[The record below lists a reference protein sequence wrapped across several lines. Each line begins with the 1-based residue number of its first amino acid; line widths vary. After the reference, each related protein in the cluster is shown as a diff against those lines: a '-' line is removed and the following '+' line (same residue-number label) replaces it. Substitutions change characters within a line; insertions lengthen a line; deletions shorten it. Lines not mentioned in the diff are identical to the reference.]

1 LTKNVYILHW
11 RSFYNLSNKMQ
22 IKDISLSA
30 VVAGF
35 VAVLVG
41 FASSVAIVLQAAAAA
56 GATQDIMASWLL
68 ALGIGMAATCIGL
81 SWYYKAP
88 IITAWSTP
96 GAALLAGSLQGL
108 TINEAVGVFIFTAT
122 LGVFIGIS
130 GWFDRLT
137 RLIPLPLASAMLA
150 GILLQ
155 FGLSIFTSL
164 HTQLLL
170 VGIMCIS
177 YLLAKRL
184 LPRYAIL
191 LVLLSG
197 VVTVLL
203 QGQFDYSTVSLS
215 LTTPVWVT
223 PHWTL
228 SALLGVGLPL
238 LLVTMASQNIPG
250 VAVIRTSGYQTPV
263 SPLICSTALSTLLLA
278 PWGAF
283 SINLAAITAA
293 ICTGTEAHPDKD
305 KRYIAGIAAGICY
318 LLAGLAGATVV
329 ALFAA
334 FPQEMIAALA
344 GLALLGTIGANLAVA
359 TAEGEHREAAVI
371 TLLVTA
377 SGVSFF
383 GVAAAFWGIIA
394 GGCTLALVNGLKR
407 GP

>member
-1 LTKNVYILHW
+1 MA
-11 RSFYNLSNKMQ
+11 F
-22 IKDISLSA
+22 KDFSLSA
-30 VVAGF
+30 VAAGF
-35 VAVLVG
+35 IAVLVG

-96 GAALLAGSLQGL
+96 GAALLASSLQGL
-108 TINEAVGVFIFTAT
+108 TINQAVGVFMFTAALAT
-122 LGVFIGIS
+122 LIGIS
-130 GWFDRLT
+130 GWFDRLA

-155 FGLSIFTSL
+155 FGLNIFTSL
-164 HTQLLL
+164 QSQFLL
-170 VGIMCIS
+170 VSIMCLS
-177 YLLAKRL
+177 YLLAKRF

-191 LVLLSG
+191 LVLSVG
-197 VVTVLL
+197 MVAVVL
-203 QGQFDYSTVSLS
+203 QGQFDYSSLTLS

-223 PHWTL
+223 PHWSL
-228 SALLGVGLPL
+228 NALLGVGLPL

-263 SPLICSTALSTLLLA
+263 SPLIFSTALSTLLLA

-293 ICTGTEAHPDKD
+293 ICTGPEAHPEPS

-318 LLAGLAGATVV
+318 LLAGLAGASVV

-334 FPQEMIAALA
+334 LPHELIAAIA
-344 GLALLGTIGANLAVA
+344 GLALLGTIGANLEVA
-359 TAEGEHREAAVI
+359 TKAGEHREAAII

-383 GVAAAFWGIIA
+383 GIAAAFWGIIA
-394 GGCTLALVNGLKR
+394 GGISLLLVNKFKR
-407 GP
+407 NA

>member
-1 LTKNVYILHW
+1 M
-11 RSFYNLSNKMQ
+11 S
-22 IKDISLSA
+22 IKDLSLSA
-30 VVAGF
+30 IVAGF

-56 GATQDIMASWLL
+56 GATQEIMASWLL
-68 ALGIGMAATCIGL
+68 ALGLGMAATCIGL

-96 GAALLAGSLQGL
+96 GAALLATGLQGL
-108 TINEAVGVFIFTAT
+108 TINEAVGVFIFTAA
-122 LGVFIGIS
+122 LGVIIGLS
-130 GWFDRLT
+130 GWFDKLT

-164 HTQLLL
+164 QSQLLL
-170 VGIMCIS
+170 VGLMCIS
-177 YLLAKRL
+177 YLLAKRFM
-184 LPRYAIL
+184 PRYAIL
-191 LVLLSG
+191 WVLLTG
-197 VVTVLL
+197 LLCVLL
-203 QGQFDYSTVSLS
+203 QGQFNYSAVTLS

-223 PHWTL
+223 PHWSL

-263 SPLICSTALSTLLLA
+263 SPLISSTALSTLLLA

-305 KRYIAGIAAGICY
+305 KRYIAGIAAGVFY

-329 ALFAA
+329 ALFSA
-334 FPQEMIAALA
+334 FPKEMIAALA

-359 TAEGEHREAAVI
+359 TAEGEHREAAVV

-394 GGCTLALVNGLKR
+394 GGLTLLIINGLR
-407 GP
+407 RSH

>member
-1 LTKNVYILHW
+1 
-11 RSFYNLSNKMQ
+11 MQ
-22 IKDISLSA
+22 VKDISLSA
-30 VVAGF
+30 IVAGF

-56 GATQDIMASWLL
+56 GASQDIMASWLL
-68 ALGIGMAATCIGL
+68 ALGIGMALTCIGL

-88 IITAWSTP
+88 VITAWSTP
-96 GAALLAGSLQGL
+96 GAALLATSLQGL
-108 TINEAVGVFIFTAT
+108 SINEAVGVFIFTAV
-122 LGVFIGIS
+122 LGLLIGIS
-130 GWFDRLT
+130 GWFEKLT

-155 FGLSIFTSL
+155 FGLNIFTSL
-164 HTQLLL
+164 QTQLLL
-170 VGIMCIS
+170 VGLMCLS

-184 LPRYAIL
+184 SPRYAIL
-191 LVLLSG
+191 WVLLTG
-197 VVTVLL
+197 LLIVLL
-203 QGQFDYSTVSLS
+203 QGQFNYQAVTLS

-223 PHWTL
+223 PHWSL

-250 VAVIRTSGYQTPV
+250 VAVLRTSGYQTPV
-263 SPLICSTALSTLLLA
+263 SPLISHTALSTLLLA

-293 ICTGTEAHPDKD
+293 ICTGSEAHPDKD
-305 KRYIAGIAAGICY
+305 KRYIAGIAAGVFY

-329 ALFAA
+329 ALFATL
-334 FPQEMIAALA
+334 PREMIAALA

-359 TAEGEHREAAVI
+359 TAEGEHREAAVV

-383 GVAAAFWGIIA
+383 GVASAFWGIVA
-394 GGCTLALVNGLKR
+394 GAVTLLIINGLR
-407 GP
+407 GKN

>member
-1 LTKNVYILHW
+1 M
-11 RSFYNLSNKMQ
+11 S
-22 IKDISLSA
+22 IKDLSLSA
-30 VVAGF
+30 IVAGF

-56 GATQDIMASWLL
+56 GASQDMMASWLL

-96 GAALLAGSLQGL
+96 GAALLATSLQGL
-108 TINEAVGVFIFTAT
+108 TINEAVGVFIFTAA
-122 LGVFIGIS
+122 LGVIVGMS
-130 GWFDRLT
+130 GWFDKLT

-164 HTQLLL
+164 QSQLLL
-170 VGIMCIS
+170 VGTMCIS

-184 LPRYAIL
+184 MPRYAIL
-191 LVLLSG
+191 WVLVAGLLC
-197 VVTVLL
+197 VVL
-203 QGQFDYSTVSLS
+203 QGQFDSSALTLS
-215 LTTPVWVT
+215 VTTPVWVT
-223 PHWTL
+223 PHWSV

-263 SPLICSTALSTLLLA
+263 SPLISSTALSTLLLA

-293 ICTGTEAHPDKD
+293 ICTGVEAHPDKD

-318 LLAGLAGATVV
+318 LLAGLAGASVV

-334 FPQEMIAALA
+334 LPKEMIAALA

-359 TAEGEHREAAVI
+359 TAEGEHREAAIV

-377 SGVSFF
+377 SGISFF
-383 GVAAAFWGIIA
+383 GIAAAFWGIIA
-394 GGCTLALVNGLKR
+394 GGLTLLLVNGLR
-407 GP
+407 RSN

>member
-1 LTKNVYILHW
+1 MRI
-11 RSFYNLSNKMQ
+11 S
-22 IKDISLSA
+22 DISLSA
-30 VVAGF
+30 TVAGF

-41 FASSVAIVLQAAAAA
+41 FASSVAIVLQAASAA
-56 GATQDIMASWLL
+56 GATQAMMASWLL

-81 SWYYKAP
+81 SWYFKAP

-108 TINEAVGVFIFTAT
+108 SINEAIGVFLFTAA
-122 LGVFIGIS
+122 LGVIIGIS

-155 FGLSIFTSL
+155 FGLNIFTSL
-164 HTQLLL
+164 QAEFGL
-170 VGIMCIS
+170 VAIMCLS
-177 YLLAKRL
+177 YLLAKRWV
-184 LPRYAIL
+184 PRYAIL
-191 LVLLSG
+191 WVLIAGLLS
-197 VVTVLL
+197 VVLGGKLDLSGIT
-203 QGQFDYSTVSLS
+203 LS

-223 PHWTL
+223 PHWSL

-263 SPLICSTALSTLLLA
+263 SPLITSTALSTLILA

-293 ICTGTEAHPDKD
+293 ICTGAEAHPDKD
-305 KRYIAGIAAGICY
+305 KRYIAGIAAGIVY

-334 FPQEMIAALA
+334 FPQAMIAALA

-359 TAEGEHREAAVI
+359 TAEGEHREAAVV

-383 GVAAAFWGIIA
+383 GIAAAFWGMVA
-394 GGCTLALVNGLKR
+394 GALTLLFVNGIKR
-407 GP
+407 RR